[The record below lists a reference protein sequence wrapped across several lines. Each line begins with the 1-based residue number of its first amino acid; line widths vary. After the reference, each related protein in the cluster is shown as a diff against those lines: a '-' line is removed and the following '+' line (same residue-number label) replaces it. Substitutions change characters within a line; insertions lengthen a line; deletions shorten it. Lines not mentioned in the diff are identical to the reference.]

1 MTVKGG
7 KLKRTFG
14 KGDSFKSVIE
24 DVINIEDLRN
34 EHGLLAAGSW
44 EQALDKINEKK
55 RNFIVAMEKNKEN
68 ISPTV
73 EPRIKLST
81 IHGAKGDERQNTV
94 LMLDI
99 DYNSYNAY
107 QKDPSPEHRLFFV
120 GITRTVENL
129 YLVNPMGE
137 YGYQI

>member
-1 MTVKGG
+1 MCVY
-7 KLKRTFG
+7 
-14 KGDSFKSVIE
+14 FKNRLFICIKKCQENNGIKIDKFVNLEKDYLIKY
-24 DVINIEDLRN
+24 N
-34 EHGLLAAGSW
+34 
-44 EQALDKINEKK
+44 KINEKK
-55 RNFIVAMEKNKEN
+55 RNFIVAMEKNGEN
-68 ISPTV
+68 IYPTI
-73 EPRIKLST
+73 EPRIKLSS

-107 QKDPSPEHRLFFV
+107 QKDPNPEHRLFFV

>member
-1 MTVKGG
+1 
-7 KLKRTFG
+7 
-14 KGDSFKSVIE
+14 
-24 DVINIEDLRN
+24 
-34 EHGLLAAGSW
+34 
-44 EQALDKINEKK
+44 
-55 RNFIVAMEKNKEN
+55 MEKNGED
-68 ISPTV
+68 ISPIV

-99 DYNSYNAY
+99 DYNSFTAY
-107 QKDPSPEHRLFFV
+107 QKNPNPEHRLFFV

-129 YLVNPMGE
+129 YLVNPVGA